1 MKSTRGVFKPRLTST
16 MDFYRPKDSYRPK
29 AFLRVSFLIACQS
42 LLFNK
47 DAGLRPIGTI
57 GNYWEKT
64 IKTTK
69 DLCLVIFGKEEIE
82 NQTFLT

>member
-1 MKSTRGVFKPRLTST
+1 
-16 MDFYRPKDSYRPK
+16 MDFYRPKDSYRPE

-47 DAGLRPIGTI
+47 DAGFRPIGTI
-57 GNYWEKT
+57 GNYWEKKK
-64 IKTTK
+64 KTTK

-82 NQTFLT
+82 NQKFLT